1 VDDCVS
7 GRFKA
12 VTNLGKVRV
21 YELARELG
29 MDDSKP
35 LMKILRDM
43 GYDVKTA
50 SSTLSDEAVKKIREV
65 VAPHMDQ
72 ARKETPLPVAKV
84 EEPKKK
90 NSAPAQGAKGR

>member
-1 VDDCVS
+1 M
-7 GRFKA
+7 
-12 VTNLGKVRV
+12 TKVRV

-50 SSTLSDEAVKKIREV
+50 SNTLSDEAVKKIREV
-65 VAPHMDQ
+65 ALM
-72 ARKETPLPVAKV
+72 AAE
-84 EEPKKK
+84 
-90 NSAPAQGAKGR
+90 N